1 MNKIDKILKDA
12 EENGIA
18 EEVRNEIQK
27 LNNENNEL
35 RRKNQ
40 ILQIEKSSSK
50 AEQFRQSNKNLKEK
64 NKKLNEELNKLVQK
78 RKISLGHLSREELGV
93 YNRML
98 TDFEAMQSTQ
108 RVIFPGANH
117 PIFNRFFELANKYP
131 NRDFI
136 VTSLRK
142 KVDEKIN
149 LINFEIKTQKHNIE
163 LINKCE
169 EMINKYPDTWEEEVD
184 KKMAY
189 LYRVTTIDDIEQK
202 IEQLNKDID
211 EVNKWFVCLKKKI
224 DDKPSRTTAK
234 VKNNLYY
241 EIFNEFDRIYDFCI
255 NVGGVAQYKAN
266 IMVDSFNKDDLY
278 SSLTREL
285 EKQVGLC
292 EEPYTHNFYYSNGEG
307 RLIPYELN
315 RQFLQY
321 INENTTFIKYDG
333 KKNQYKSGNIINSKV
348 LFNEIP
354 LYCNKIQYRNPN
366 LVGFN
371 NCFYDI
377 ENNEV
382 VKLNPQ
388 VPIMPLKNTK
398 VELYLKDENK
408 IERNPMQHI
417 FEDCFTKEDAR
428 TILAYLG
435 CALFDK
441 GYTQRQESLFIM
453 GKGGTGKTTF
463 TKAIC
468 SIFYNVGHQL
478 VSKFKDSN
486 EFGLSVFADSDV
498 VIIDEIQSAP
508 KEFANKLKNISSSDA
523 LPVEKKHF
531 DTISIPA
538 ENVPRMFLIGNNFS
552 KRLYEESDSE
562 GVRRRILI
570 VIPTKPIQSLG
581 YQWKQLIQ
589 PSCQQWLVQEAIE
602 EYKKQCLHKKA
613 IPIGSNPDD
622 AYITEGNKNKRL
634 EMCVYPE
641 QFFIKEH
648 FEIAYIGD
656 ETIDNN
662 ELIKYSD
669 MFDFIKQCIDEH
681 MVEST
686 CKQSAS
692 NMFIGE
698 VNKALKL
705 DDHRTRTING
715 EYYFTGIVPKS
726 EEAIKYFNQGGDND

>member
-18 EEVRNEIQK
+18 EEVRDEIQK

-64 NKKLNEELNKLVQK
+64 NKKLNEKLNKLVQK

-98 TDFEAMQSTQ
+98 TDFEAMQLTQ

-149 LINFEIKTQKHNIE
+149 LIKFEIKTQKHNIE

-169 EMINKYPDTWEEEVD
+169 EMIDKYPDTWEEEVD

-202 IEQLNKDID
+202 IEQLSKDID

-224 DDKPSRTTAK
+224 ADKPSRTTAK

-333 KKNQYKSGNIINSKV
+333 KKNQYKSGNIINSKI

-398 VELYLKDENK
+398 VELYLKDENE

-478 VSKFKDSN
+478 VGKFKDSN

-498 VIIDEIQSAP
+498 VIVDEIQSAP

-669 MFDFIKQCIDEH
+669 MFDFIKKCIDEH

-726 EEAIKYFNQGGDND
+726 EEAIKYFNQGGKI

>member
-1 MNKIDKILKDA
+1 MSRIDDILKDA

-18 EEVRNEIQK
+18 EEVRDEIKK

-40 ILQIEKSSSK
+40 ILQIEKSESK
-50 AEQFRQSNKNLKEK
+50 AEQFRKSNKNLKER
-64 NKKLNEELNKLVQK
+64 NKKLTHEIDKLLEK
-78 RKISLGHLSREELGV
+78 RRTNLSHLSREELGV

-98 TDFEAMQSTQ
+98 TDFESMQSNQ
-108 RVIFPGANH
+108 KIVFPGANH

-136 VTSLRK
+136 VTSLRQ
-142 KVDEKIN
+142 KVDEKID
-149 LINFEIKTQKHNIE
+149 LIKFEIKTQRHNID
-163 LINKCE
+163 LIHKCE
-169 EMINKYPDTWEEEVD
+169 EMIDKYPDTWEEEVD

-189 LYRVTTIDDIEQK
+189 LYRVTTVDDIEKK
-202 IEQLNKDID
+202 IEQLTKDID
-211 EVNKWFVCLKKKI
+211 EVDKWFTCLKKKI
-224 DDKPSRTTAK
+224 SDKPSRTTAK

-241 EIFNEFDRIYDFCI
+241 EIFNEFDRVYDFCI
-255 NVGGVAQYKAN
+255 HVGGVAQYKAN
-266 IMVDSFNKDDLY
+266 IVVDSFDKPELY

-333 KKNQYKSGNIINSKV
+333 KKTKYKSGNIINSKV
-348 LFNEIP
+348 LFTEVP
-354 LYCNKIQYRNPN
+354 LYCNKIQYKNQN

-382 VKLNPQ
+382 IKLNPQ

-398 VELYLKDENK
+398 VELYLKEDNK
-408 IERNPMQHI
+408 IESNPMEEI
-417 FEDCFTKEDAR
+417 FRKCFTPEDAKI
-428 TILAYLG
+428 ILAYLG

-453 GKGGTGKTTF
+453 GRGGTGKSTF

-498 VIIDEIQSAP
+498 VIIDEIQFAP
-508 KEFANKLKNISSSDA
+508 KNFTQRIKEISSTDD

-538 ENVPRMFLIGNNFS
+538 ANVPRMFLIGNNFS
-552 KRLYEESDSE
+552 KKLYEESDNE
-562 GVRRRILI
+562 GINRRFLI
-570 VIPTKPIQSLG
+570 IIPIRPIQSLG
-581 YQWKQLIQ
+581 YQWKDLIQ
-589 PSCQQWLVQEAIE
+589 PSCQQWLVQSAIE
-602 EYKKQCLHKKA
+602 EYKAQGLDKKA
-613 IPIGSNPDD
+613 IPIGKDVITD
-622 AYITEGNKNKRL
+622 AQKSARL
-634 EMCVYPE
+634 EMCTYPE
-641 QFFIKEH
+641 QFFIKKH

-662 ELIKYSD
+662 EMIKYSD
-669 MFDFIKQCIDEH
+669 MFAFIKRCIDKN

-686 CKQSAS
+686 CKESAS

-698 VNKALKL
+698 VNTALKL
-705 DDHRTRTING
+705 ENHRTKTING
-715 EYYFTGIVPKS
+715 EYHFTGIVPKS
-726 EEAIKYFNQGGDND
+726 EEAIAYFNRKEI

>member
-18 EEVRNEIQK
+18 EEVRDEIQK

-64 NKKLNEELNKLVQK
+64 NKKLNEKLNKLVQK
-78 RKISLGHLSREELGV
+78 RKMSLGHLSREELGV

-98 TDFEAMQSTQ
+98 TDFEAMQLTQ

-149 LINFEIKTQKHNIE
+149 LIKFEIKTQKHNIE

-169 EMINKYPDTWEEEVD
+169 EMIDKYPDTWEEEVD

-202 IEQLNKDID
+202 IEQLSKDID

-224 DDKPSRTTAK
+224 ADKPSRTTAK

-398 VELYLKDENK
+398 VELYLKDENE

-478 VSKFKDSN
+478 VGKFKDSN

-498 VIIDEIQSAP
+498 VIVDEIQSAP

-669 MFDFIKQCIDEH
+669 MFDFIKKCIDEH

-726 EEAIKYFNQGGDND
+726 EEAIKYFNQGGKI

>member
-12 EENGIA
+12 KENGID

-78 RKISLGHLSREELGV
+78 RKMSLGHLSREELGV

-98 TDFEAMQSTQ
+98 TDFEAMQLTQ

-142 KVDEKIN
+142 KVDEKID
-149 LINFEIKTQKHNIE
+149 LIKFEIKTQRHNID
-163 LINKCE
+163 LIHKCE
-169 EMINKYPDTWEEEVD
+169 DMIDKYPDTWEEEVD

-189 LYRVTTIDDIEQK
+189 LYRVTTVDDIEQK
-202 IEQLNKDID
+202 IEQLNKDIN

-266 IMVDSFNKDDLY
+266 IMVDSFNKQDLY

-348 LFNEIP
+348 LFDEVP

-398 VELYLKDENK
+398 VELYLKDENE

-441 GYTQRQESLFIM
+441 GYTQRQESLFLM
-453 GKGGTGKTTF
+453 GRGGTGKSTF

-478 VSKFKDSN
+478 VGKFKDSN

-498 VIIDEIQSAP
+498 VIVDEIQSAP

-552 KRLYEESDSE
+552 KRLYEESDNE

-622 AYITEGNKNKRL
+622 AYITDGNKNKRL

-641 QFFIKEH
+641 QFFVKEH
-648 FEIAYIGD
+648 FEIAYISD
-656 ETIDNN
+656 ETIDND

-669 MFDFIKQCIDEH
+669 MFDFIKKCIDEH

-726 EEAIKYFNQGGDND
+726 EEAIKYFNQGGKI

>member
-1 MNKIDKILKDA
+1 MSRIDDILKDA

-18 EEVRNEIQK
+18 EEVRDEIKK

-40 ILQIEKSSSK
+40 ILQIEKSESK
-50 AEQFRQSNKNLKEK
+50 AEQFRKSNKNLKER
-64 NKKLNEELNKLVQK
+64 NKKLTHEIDKLLEK
-78 RKISLGHLSREELGV
+78 RRTNLSHLSREELGV

-98 TDFEAMQSTQ
+98 TDFESMQSNQ
-108 RVIFPGANH
+108 KIVFPGANH

-142 KVDEKIN
+142 KVDEKID
-149 LINFEIKTQKHNIE
+149 LIKFEIKTQRHNID
-163 LINKCE
+163 LIHKCE
-169 EMINKYPDTWEEEVD
+169 EMIDKYPDTWEEEVD

-189 LYRVTTIDDIEQK
+189 LYRVTTVDDIEEK
-202 IEQLNKDID
+202 IEQLTKDID
-211 EVNKWFVCLKKKI
+211 EVDKWFTCLKKKI
-224 DDKPSRTTAK
+224 SDKPSRTTAK

-241 EIFNEFDRIYDFCI
+241 EIFNEFDRVYDFCI
-255 NVGGVAQYKAN
+255 HVGGVAQYKAN
-266 IMVDSFNKDDLY
+266 IVVDSFDKPELY

-333 KKNQYKSGNIINSKV
+333 KKTKYKSGNIINSKV
-348 LFNEIP
+348 LFTEVP
-354 LYCNKIQYRNPN
+354 LYCNKIQYKNQN

-382 VKLNPQ
+382 IKLNPQ

-398 VELYLKDENK
+398 VELYLKEDNK
-408 IERNPMQHI
+408 IESNPMEEI
-417 FEDCFTKEDAR
+417 FRKCFTPEDAR
-428 TILAYLG
+428 IILAYLG

-453 GKGGTGKTTF
+453 GRGGTGKSTF

-508 KEFANKLKNISSSDA
+508 KNFTQRIKEISSTDD

-531 DTISIPA
+531 DTLSIPA
-538 ENVPRMFLIGNNFS
+538 ANVPRMFLIGNNFS
-552 KRLYEESDSE
+552 KKLYEESDNE
-562 GVRRRILI
+562 GINRRFLI
-570 VIPTKPIQSLG
+570 VIPTRPIQSLG
-581 YQWKQLIQ
+581 HQWKDLIQ
-589 PSCQQWLVQEAIE
+589 PSCQQWLVQSAIE
-602 EYKKQCLHKKA
+602 EYKAQCLDKKA
-613 IPIGSNPDD
+613 IPIGQGVITD
-622 AYITEGNKNKRL
+622 AQKSARL
-634 EMCVYPE
+634 EMCTYPE
-641 QFFIKEH
+641 QFFIKKH

-669 MFDFIKQCIDEH
+669 MFAFIKRCIDKN
-681 MVEST
+681 MVEGT
-686 CKQSAS
+686 CKESAS

-698 VNKALKL
+698 VNTALKL
-705 DDHRTRTING
+705 ENHRTKTING
-715 EYYFTGIVPKS
+715 EYHFTGIVPKS
-726 EEAIKYFNQGGDND
+726 KEAIDYFNKKEI

>member
-12 EENGIA
+12 EENGVA
-18 EEVRNEIQK
+18 EEVRDEIQK

-64 NKKLNEELNKLVQK
+64 NKKLNEKLNKLVQK
-78 RKISLGHLSREELGV
+78 RKMSLGHLSREELGV

-98 TDFEAMQSTQ
+98 TDFEAMQLTQ

-169 EMINKYPDTWEEEVD
+169 EMIDKYPDTWEEEVD

-189 LYRVTTIDDIEQK
+189 LYRVTTVDDIEQK
-202 IEQLNKDID
+202 IEQLSKDID

-224 DDKPSRTTAK
+224 ADKPSRTTAK

-398 VELYLKDENK
+398 VELYLKDENE

-478 VSKFKDSN
+478 VGKFKDSN

-498 VIIDEIQSAP
+498 VIVDEIQSAP

-669 MFDFIKQCIDEH
+669 MFDFIKKCIDEH

-726 EEAIKYFNQGGDND
+726 EEAIKYFNQGGKI